1 MFGFW
6 IVNRSNGQGN
16 YKYILAQNIEDEE
29 RAINE
34 VWNFLKGL
42 DGIPVYHYASH
53 EISILKRLQEKYKL
67 SEEPFEIL
75 KRNAV
80 NLYKVITDYTDWPLT
95 SYGLKSICKFI
106 GFKWSSEDAG
116 GANSIEWFSKFL
128 QGDKKMLEK
137 ILKYNEEDCRATNYL
152 KDYLQKKC

>member
-1 MFGFW
+1 M
-6 IVNRSNGQGN
+6 
-16 YKYILAQNIEDEE
+16 
-29 RAINE
+29 
-34 VWNFLKGL
+34 
-42 DGIPVYHYASH
+42 
-53 EISILKRLQEKYKL
+53 RLQEKYKL
-67 SEEPFEIL
+67 PEEPFEIL

-80 NLYKVITDYTDWPLT
+80 DMYKVITDYTDWPLT

-152 KDYLQKKC
+152 KDYLQKNAKSITQQS